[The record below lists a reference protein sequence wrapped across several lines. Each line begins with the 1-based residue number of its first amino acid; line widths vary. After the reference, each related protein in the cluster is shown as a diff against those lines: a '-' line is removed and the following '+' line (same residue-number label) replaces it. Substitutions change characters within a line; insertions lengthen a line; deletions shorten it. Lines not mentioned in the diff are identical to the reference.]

1 MLSQLKK
8 KNTLGEGKGR
18 IRPTALDRRGP
29 AKHPDLRVVVA
40 FRTIIKNFC
49 SFKPLSLW
57 YFVMAAIRHLILP
70 LKILIIEL
78 HCLRFQM
85 FTYSRHCFLMAL
97 ISGLTQILILT
108 LGHLVQ
114 MCRIRAKLVKTNMSD
129 KLAQLEDTAGL
140 WGWPN
145 PISCAL
151 LWGTINIL
159 AFTLTE
165 HSTLLLPLESKETS
179 FQKENNLHVPAQFN
193 FWNVSKSNQCVV

>member
-1 MLSQLKK
+1 MKARAGS
-8 KNTLGEGKGR
+8 G
-18 IRPTALDRRGP
+18 PTALDRRGP

-40 FRTIIKNFC
+40 SRTIIKNFC

-70 LKILIIEL
+70 LKILIMEL

-114 MCRIRAKLVKTNMSD
+114 VCRIRAKLVKTNKHVRQIGSIGRYSRALR
-129 KLAQLEDTAGL
+129 LAEPHQLCSPLRDYKHSCLYTYRTL
-140 WGWPN
+140 H
-145 PISCAL
+145 PIAAS
-151 LWGTINIL
+151 WKQRN
-159 AFTLTE
+159 FFPKRE
-165 HSTLLLPLESKETS
+165 QSTSPCSVQFLKC
-179 FQKENNLHVPAQFN
+179 FQK
-193 FWNVSKSNQCVV
+193 